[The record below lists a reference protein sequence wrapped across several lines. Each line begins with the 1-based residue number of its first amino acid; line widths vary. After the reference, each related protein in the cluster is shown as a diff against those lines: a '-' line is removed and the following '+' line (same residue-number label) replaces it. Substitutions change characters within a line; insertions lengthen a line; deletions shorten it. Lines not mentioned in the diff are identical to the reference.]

1 MQNLSIKLKLLI
13 ISFLPVLGMLVM
25 VVLALSELKAVN
37 NGITRIYADR
47 VVPLEML
54 KHISDDY
61 AVAIVDTLNKTNAGL
76 IEAGGALK
84 IIKQERNKAHNKW
97 QAYTKTEL
105 TKKEQQ
111 LVHEAE
117 KLFAQ
122 AKPILD
128 GLEKKLQSLS
138 VQGKVSGQL
147 NDYDG
152 KLYQYI
158 DPVAKKLDELVNLQL
173 AVAQQERTH
182 AESIYHSSVNTQIIA
197 TLTFFGC
204 FGFISF
210 LIYRSIRAP
219 LQSLNQIMH
228 HVANQSDLTVAAE
241 VSGGAELMTMAQS
254 FNQMIGN
261 QRELI
266 EKIATAT
273 RQVAS
278 AAEKVSA
285 VSSESKETTNRQRS
299 EVEQVATAMNEMV
312 STTQEVAYNAENA
325 DKQTQEALVHSNAG
339 NEVVKNA
346 VSSTNSLVTKVKEV
360 SERIHS
366 VADYSGNIGSIIDV
380 INGIAEQ
387 TNLLALN
394 AAIEA
399 ARAGEQGRGFAVVA
413 DEVRTLAQRTQS
425 ATTEI
430 QEAISNL
437 QASIETTVQVMQQG
451 QEEAEQAGEKASE
464 AGTTLESIA
473 NSMASI
479 TDMNASIASASEEQT
494 QVAEEINRSLVAIND
509 LSQDVNRGSEDIL
522 AASLELNSLASNLN
536 TQVQVFSV

>member
-1 MQNLSIKLKLLI
+1 
-13 ISFLPVLGMLVM
+13 
-25 VVLALSELKAVN
+25 
-37 NGITRIYADR
+37 
-47 VVPLEML
+47 ML

-61 AVAIVDTLNKTNAGL
+61 AVAIVDTLNKTNSGL
-76 IEAGGALK
+76 IEASSALK
-84 IIKQERNKAHNKW
+84 TIKQTRKKAYNKW

-111 LVHEAE
+111 LANEAE
-117 KLFAQ
+117 KLFEQ
-122 AKPILD
+122 ANPILD
-128 GLEKKLQSLS
+128 SLEKKLQSLS
-138 VQGKVSGQL
+138 VQGRVAGEL

-158 DPVAKKLDELVNLQL
+158 DPVALKLDELVNLQL
-173 AVAQQERTH
+173 AVAKEEHHR
-182 AESIYHSSVNTQIIA
+182 AEVIYDSSVSMQMLA
-197 TLTFFGC
+197 TLIFIGFFGV
-204 FGFISF
+204 ISF
-210 LIYRSIRAP
+210 FIYRSIRAP
-219 LQSLNQIMH
+219 LQNLSQIMY
-228 HVANQSDLTVAAE
+228 HVASKSDLTVAAE

-254 FNQMIGN
+254 FNQMISN
-261 QRELI
+261 QRVLI

-273 RQVAS
+273 SQVAQ

-285 VSSESKETTNRQRS
+285 ISSQSQETTNRQRL

-312 STTQEVAYNAENA
+312 STTQEVACNAENA

-346 VSSTNSLVTKVKEV
+346 VSSTNSLVIKVKEV

-437 QASIETTVQVMQQG
+437 QSSIETTVQVMQQG
-451 QEEAEQAGEKASE
+451 QAEAEQAGEKAGE
-464 AGTTLESIA
+464 AGATLESIA

-509 LSQDVNRGSEDIL
+509 LSQDVNQGSEDTL
-522 AASLELNSLASNLN
+522 AASFELNNLASNLN